1 MGRRYSQ
8 VFLVKYKIA
17 KNIVDSMNLKK
28 GEWVIEVGPGKGIL
42 TKELLSR
49 NVKVVAIEVDRKLC
63 QFLRENII
71 DLDFFLEENDVL
83 KVDFYELFKKYKIK
97 KAKLV
102 SNLPYH
108 ITTPFLEKIIKERY
122 LFEEIYLTLQKEV
135 VDRITSLPKNKTYGS
150 LTIFINYFMEVEVL
164 FPIPRFF
171 FRPIPSV
178 SSIFIKLKP
187 REKNYPLVYDEEI
200 FFKLVRKVFSQRR
213 KKIKNI
219 LKEFLDENSLSELSK
234 SYDLSQRGEN
244 LTPEDFAF
252 ISDFIYKKRNEKR

>member
-1 MGRRYSQ
+1 
-8 VFLVKYKIA
+8 
-17 KNIVDSMNLKK
+17 
-28 GEWVIEVGPGKGIL
+28 
-42 TKELLSR
+42 
-49 NVKVVAIEVDRKLC
+49 
-63 QFLRENII
+63 
-71 DLDFFLEENDVL
+71 
-83 KVDFYELFKKYKIK
+83 
-97 KAKLV
+97 
-102 SNLPYH
+102 
-108 ITTPFLEKIIKERY
+108 TTPFLEKIIKERY

-213 KKIKNI
+213 KQIKNI

>member
-1 MGRRYSQ
+1 MRKYSQ
-8 VFLVKYKIA
+8 VFLVKHKIA

-42 TKELLSR
+42 TRELLSR
-49 NVKVVAIEVDRKLC
+49 NVKVIGIEIDRKLS
-63 QFLRENII
+63 QFLRENIL

-83 KVDFYELFKKYKIK
+83 KLNFYELFKKYKIK
-97 KAKLV
+97 KAKLL

-108 ITTPFLEKIIKERY
+108 ITTPFLEKVIKERY

-135 VDRITSLPKNKTYGS
+135 VDRITSLPGNKNYGS
-150 LTIFINYFMEVEVL
+150 LTIFINYFMEVKVL

-200 FFKLVRKVFSQRR
+200 FFQLVRKVFSQRR
-213 KKIKNI
+213 KKVRNI
-219 LKEFLDENSLSELSK
+219 LKEFLDEDSLLELSNI
-234 SYDLSQRGEN
+234 YDLSERGEN
-244 LTPEDFAF
+244 FSPEDFAF
-252 ISDFIYKKRNEKR
+252 ISDFIYKKRNEKG